1 MHNNKYMKYYGKN
14 EANLHGCSM
23 LQKLPVK
30 NFKWLKDIIHII
42 KLNTHN
48 KNYTHEKVKAGS
60 QRDYIKSI
68 RLTETL
74 Y

>member
-14 EANLHGCSM
+14 KEVLYLQYWNVANFHGCSM
-23 LQKLPVK
+23 LQKLPVN

-60 QRDYIKSI
+60 
-68 RLTETL
+68 
-74 Y
+74 